1 MHDPFTYF
9 TAAFFI
15 AWINA
20 ILCGQRIADRRS
32 GLTEKLRSAALYTL
46 MLVLLF
52 ACPLL
57 FEPRWEFLAAG
68 TTAGYLHYFFDRAVA
83 HG

>member
-9 TAAFFI
+9 TAAFFV
-15 AWINA
+15 AWING
-20 ILCGQRIADRRS
+20 ILCAQRIVDRQS
-32 GLTEKLRSAALYTL
+32 DLIEKLRSTALYTL

-57 FEPRWEFLAAG
+57 VEPRWEFLAAG
-68 TTAGYLHYFFDRAVA
+68 TAAGYIHFFFDRAVA
-83 HG
+83 QR